1 MEQANSLRRE
11 SISSHAVQQRRR
23 IAWILIS
30 ITLVVLLLTV
40 FRASA
45 RRLDPSS
52 LLLFAVVVALCIVI
66 FLHTR
71 FLIQARSEHRESEGR
86 FQQMASN
93 IQEVFWMIDAESKQ
107 ALYVNEAYETITGR
121 PRTTLEE
128 DPSSYVDVIHSEDR
142 PWVLAKLDD
151 ATKSGRFDERFR
163 ILLPNQEIRWV
174 WVRGFPVRRSDGR
187 IYRLAGTA
195 QDITAQ
201 KHAEEQVATNLALAV
216 SAKAE
221 SDALRKATLAL
232 TQDLHMD
239 YVLDTLLQ
247 CLTELV
253 PCESARVLLVE
264 SGTRLFLA
272 RERLCRGT
280 SNTDITGPITLD
292 ATRIPLLRE
301 VLTTQ
306 KSMLLKNTEQEGQW
320 RPLMGDGASLS
331 WLCVPLIASQQV
343 LGLLSLTHARPSVFT
358 PEHLRRAELLAIP
371 AAVAIQNARLYERA
385 EIYSAELER
394 RVEDQH
400 QAQDALSRAKGTRDA
415 S

>member
-1 MEQANSLRRE
+1 MEQVDPLRRE
-11 SISSHAVQQRRR
+11 SASGH
-23 IAWILIS
+23 
-30 ITLVVLLLTV
+30 TLQHTWRVALLFLSVVLVILLLAV
-40 FRASA
+40 FRSSM
-45 RRLDPSS
+45 RRLDAAS
-52 LLLFAVVVALCIVI
+52 LLLFAVVAALCIVI

-71 FLIQARSEHRESEGR
+71 FLIRARSEHRESEGR

-121 PRTTLEE
+121 PRATLEK
-128 DPSSYVDVIHSEDR
+128 DPNSYVDVIHSEDR

-187 IYRLAGTA
+187 LYRLVGTA

-201 KHAEEQVATNLALAV
+201 KQAEEQVATNLALAE
-216 SAKAE
+216 SARAE

-247 CLTELV
+247 CLAELV

-272 RERLCRGT
+272 RERLRRGT
-280 SNTDITGPITLD
+280 SNTDITGSITLD

-306 KSMLLKNTEQEGQW
+306 KSMLLKNTEQERQW

-343 LGLLSLTHARPSVFT
+343 LGLLSLAHPRPSVFT

-394 RVEDQH
+394 RVEDLR
-400 QAQDALSRAKGTRDA
+400 QAQDALSRAKGTRDV